1 VNIIPHYGTLVNSMQ
16 IQSIQRA
23 LDILSLF
30 SHAQPRRGL
39 TEIAVSTGLAKGTAH
54 NIIHTLVQG
63 GFLKQDRETRRY
75 QLGHKLFTLGTIMA
89 GTLEINQKGGGL
101 AQQLA
106 GRTGLTCRL
115 AIWDND
121 AALVTLNAAPNY
133 ADTLSQQ
140 IGPRVVAYCSAIGRA
155 LLAYLPPED
164 LEAYL
169 KDVELI
175 PFTPKTVTDKS
186 QLKKILS
193 QTLNRGFAINHEEL
207 ALGQTSLA
215 ATIFKSHGA
224 LAASI
229 SVSGNSD
236 VVMGPEKGIIIS
248 DLRRTAIEISRYM
261 GHYPMVPKERTK

>member
-1 VNIIPHYGTLVNSMQ
+1 MQ

-39 TEIAVSTGLAKGTAH
+39 TEIAASTGLAKGTAH
-54 NIIHTLVQG
+54 NIINTLVQG

-89 GTLEINQKGGGL
+89 GTLEINQKAGSL
-101 AQQLA
+101 AHQLA
-106 GRTGLTCRL
+106 GRTGLICRL

-155 LLAYLPPED
+155 LLAYLTPED
-164 LEAYL
+164 LDAYL
-169 KDVELI
+169 EDVELI

-186 QLKKILS
+186 QLKKILN
-193 QTLNRGFAINHEEL
+193 QTREQGFALNHEEL
-207 ALGQTSLA
+207 AVGQTSIA
-215 ATIFKSHGA
+215 STIFKNHGV

-229 SVSGNSD
+229 CLSGNSD
-236 VVMGPEKGIIIS
+236 VVMGPEKGSIIS

-261 GHYPMVPKERTK
+261 GHYPMVPKERVK